1 MFTIKEGTPP
11 EKVGEGTP
19 PEVLSSIQEFL
30 KKSGH
35 VIRTADEDNQFHST
49 RTQAE
54 VDRALGERYA
64 KLDAM
69 VFEQTGIPKNH
80 GEKTSDYQKRA
91 LDEKLK
97 EVTTLSGKV
106 KEYETKGVEGS
117 ALVQQFKRD
126 AEAAREQIARQ
137 NEEWSKKFA
146 DKENEIFGSRVE
158 SEIERNLSEVR
169 TKLDPTIRPELAA
182 DVLAARLAKFRGEY
196 QPYSAEGGVILW
208 KNIKTQ
214 ATAMSKQDGRPLDF
228 KELFTTY
235 VADIAG
241 EGRKQQGAGSGGNGA
256 AGGQQGGNAFEGI
269 VLPAEV
275 NTQMALVDYLEKE
288 RKLVPGSKEFTK
300 AFVGLKGPDMK
311 LR

>member
-1 MFTIKEGTPP
+1 MFTIKEGTPAD
-11 EKVGEGTP
+11 KIGEGTP
-19 PEVLSSIQEFL
+19 PEVLSSIQDFL

-64 KLDAM
+64 KLDEMILA
-69 VFEQTGIPKNH
+69 QTGIAKIH
-80 GEKTSDYQKRA
+80 GEKASDYQKRA
-91 LDEKLK
+91 LEEKLK
-97 EVTTLSGKV
+97 EVTTLAGKV

-126 AEAAREQIARQ
+126 AEASREQVARQ
-137 NEEWSKKFA
+137 NEEFNKWKA

-169 TKLDPTIRPELAA
+169 TKIDPTIRPELAA
-182 DVLAARLAKFRGEY
+182 DVLAARLAKFRREY
-196 QPYSAEGGVILW
+196 EPYSAEGGVILW
-208 KNIKTQ
+208 KNTTTK

-241 EGRKQQGAGSGGNGA
+241 VERKQGGAGSGAAGQGG
-256 AGGQQGGNAFEGI
+256 AGGQGSSFEGL
-269 VLPAEV
+269 VLPPEIK
-275 NTQMALVDYLEKE
+275 TQMALMDWLDSKGM
-288 RKLVPGSKEFTK
+288 KPGSAECTK
-300 AFVGLKGPDMK
+300 AFNGLKGFELK